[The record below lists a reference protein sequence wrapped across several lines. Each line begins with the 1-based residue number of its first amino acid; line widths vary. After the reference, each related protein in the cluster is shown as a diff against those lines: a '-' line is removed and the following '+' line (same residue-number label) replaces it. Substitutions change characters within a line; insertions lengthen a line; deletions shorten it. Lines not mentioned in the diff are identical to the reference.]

1 MSEDLKPCPLC
12 GAPLEIHV
20 GFHLQWWADCK
31 RRCGFITESFK
42 SKEEVI
48 EACNRRAPLPR
59 KKWKAAE
66 LHEIIEYLLVRL
78 EEENADDCDCGTDE
92 PGSCVICRAK
102 AVLSGG
108 GDERWVLSER
118 GHKII
123 CEDGKLRKPTP
134 ASKKTKRRSK
144 REK

>member
-1 MSEDLKPCPLC
+1 MSE
-12 GAPLEIHV
+12 
-20 GFHLQWWADCK
+20 
-31 RRCGFITESFK
+31 TETKTFD
-42 SKEEVI
+42 
-48 EACNRRAPLPR
+48 
-59 KKWKAAE
+59 E
-66 LHEIIEYLLVRL
+66 LREIIEYLLVRL

-134 ASKKTKRRSK
+134 GQIGLVDESKLRNRIDELVLLS
-144 REK
+144 EKELPSDTETGFRAALHMLEKEIILGRFSVSGAGTRGEGFQL